1 MTTIL
6 LESVGLCAHYS
17 KQGDWAFDVALSLAK
32 ERNIQLNIF
41 YFLED
46 PYGLEKALPTGLSRE
61 ERGKIIVEKERKL
74 RFYYDERLGE
84 HLKAGFRVCEDRE
97 WTELRRCLIRREFQ
111 LIIVPHLSENTTFG
125 GQHIVKFAYEF
136 GAPMM
141 LVGPH
146 HPDEIHLNQPAR
158 MISDQ
163 LQLPGETWQL
173 IGAKSVEKYD

>member
-1 MTTIL
+1 MTSVL
-6 LESVGLCAHYS
+6 LESIGLCAHYS
-17 KQGDWAFDVALSLAK
+17 KQGDWAFDVAFKLAQ

-46 PYGLEKALPTGLSRE
+46 PYGLDQAPPKGISRG
-61 ERGKIIVEKERKL
+61 ERNQIIVQKEREL
-74 RFYYDERLGE
+74 RFYYDEMLGE

-97 WTELRRCLIRREFQ
+97 WTELRRCLIKREFQ
-111 LIIVPHLSENTTFG
+111 LIIVPFLDEATTFG
-125 GQHIVKFAYEF
+125 GQPIERFAYEF

-146 HPDEIHLNQPAR
+146 HPDEIRLNQPAK

-163 LQLPGETWQL
+163 LQLPYAKELL
-173 IGAKSVEKYD
+173 IHK